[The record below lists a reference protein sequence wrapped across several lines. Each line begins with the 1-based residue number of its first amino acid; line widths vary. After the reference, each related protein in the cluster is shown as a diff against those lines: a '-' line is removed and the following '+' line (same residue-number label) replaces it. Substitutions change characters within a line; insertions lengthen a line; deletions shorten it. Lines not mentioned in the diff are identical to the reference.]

1 MKFYVSQNTYKHTYT
16 LTHMHTYTYAHTAET
31 LSQRK
36 GEELRG
42 AGGKEEQMKEKR
54 KEIHS
59 M

>member
-1 MKFYVSQNTYKHTYT
+1 MHA
-16 LTHMHTYTYAHTAET
+16 HMYAHTAET

-36 GEELRG
+36 REELRG
-42 AGGKEEQMKEKR
+42 AGGKEEQMMKEKR